1 MGNSILQVK
10 HAISDLLTG
19 NKLQHNCAIMYIT
32 VNVINTFVHVF
43 LWIQQNP
50 TVTNA
55 KMTIKGRYFYILF

>member
-32 VNVINTFVHVF
+32 VNVINTFVH
-43 LWIQQNP
+43 
-50 TVTNA
+50 A
-55 KMTIKGRYFYILF
+55 FYGFSRIRQ